1 MHKQSK
7 NKIKGA
13 TMIEYIL
20 VVGLISIAAIIIM
33 GTLGGSINTL
43 FTTVNTAV
51 TGA

>member
-1 MHKQSK
+1 MLKSSK

-20 VVGLISIAAIIIM
+20 VVGLISIAAITIM
-33 GTLGGSINTL
+33 TTLGGSIKTL
-43 FTTVNTAV
+43 FTTINTDV